1 MQIFTQSTL
10 NRLYLPLLIV
20 GSTFL
25 LFSCSDKE
33 DPIGKWDDIIK
44 LSEKEVDFSAAT
56 DSVTITTQGT
66 WWWVHSISL
75 NGASYLYYD
84 APGIDLESDSYTIEE
99 GEFTVE
105 RRNATTLFVK
115 MNANTSNEERVL
127 DITLEAGN
135 YFDRV
140 CIRQAANAAAIN

>member
-1 MQIFTQSTL
+1 M
-10 NRLYLPLLIV
+10 
-20 GSTFL
+20 FL

-56 DSVTITTQGT
+56 DSVIITTQGT

-84 APGIDLESDSYTIEE
+84 APGVDLESDNYTIEE
-99 GEFTVE
+99 QEFTVE

-140 CIRQAANAAAIN
+140 CIRQAGSVEITN